1 MELKFQTEETRE
13 YAPLDRHVVEKTLGM
28 RFFEGMCAAD
38 KTNPEN
44 SPGMRTIG
52 EYMNTVILPGIEQG
66 KISDGIKSKWDDR
79 KLRFD
84 SATISRG
91 VLEVRLGVSYFG
103 AIKEDLNRN
112 PEENL
117 QLQRIGKQRF
127 NNRYAFFERGPGVT
141 VIPITKDGSIFL
153 AERKNVEGGIGLLNG
168 AAGNMEYKARIE
180 EVNPEHEARE
190 EFHEEMGVSS
200 QDIIA
205 LKFVGL
211 YASPNTGEVDFT
223 YLAPITLS
231 DKELMSAWDTAKDK
245 VESGR
250 RIHIPDY
257 KALTKIINEGILK
270 GTDKK
275 WELMYATSGGLSTI
289 RMDEMN
295 N

>member
-1 MELKFQTEETRE
+1 MELKFQTEKTKE
-13 YAPLDRHVVEKTLGM
+13 YTPLDRHVVEKTLGM
-28 RFFEGMCAAD
+28 RFLEGMCAAD
-38 KTNPEN
+38 KINPEN
-44 SPGMRTIG
+44 SSGMRTIR
-52 EYMNTVILPGIEQG
+52 EYMDTVILQGIEQG
-66 KISDGIKSKWDDR
+66 KIGDGIKSKWDDR

-117 QLQRIGKQRF
+117 RLQKIGEQKF
-127 NNRYAFFERGPGVT
+127 NNRYALFERGPGVT

-153 AERKNVEGGIGLLNG
+153 AERKNVEGGVGLLNG
-168 AAGNMEYKARIE
+168 AAGNMEYKEKIE
-180 EVNPEHEARE
+180 QVNPEHEARK

-223 YLAPITLS
+223 YLAPVTLS
-231 DKELMSAWDTAKDK
+231 DKELMSAWDTSKDK

-250 RIHIPDY
+250 RIHIPDFN
-257 KALTKIINEGILK
+257 ALEKLLYEGVIK

-275 WELMYATSGGLSTI
+275 WELMYATSGGLASI
-289 RMDEMN
+289 FPEEMN